1 MTGDQYN
8 FVTTLLINVRE
19 YEKQL
24 IEQNK
29 RTINLLEQLMNKTV
43 FINDVEETIDE
54 LRKDIKSIKDEQEA

>member
-8 FVTTLLINVRE
+8 FVTSLLISVRE

-29 RTINLLEQLMNKTV
+29 RVINLLEQLTNNV
-43 FINDVEETIDE
+43 VLVDDIEETIDE
-54 LRKDIKSIKDEQEA
+54 LKKDIKSIKDEQEA